1 MERTRTSRQARSSE
15 KQESLGFSRVE
26 RQRTSYYYTE
36 QTEETI
42 REFLPEFER
51 DSTEFDSAMLRMRQ
65 ALARNE
71 ELRNLVKV
79 RDERIAELER
89 LLGRY
94 REMARYLCG
103 KWDMC
108 NYCDLDC
115 AGREPCELWK
125 LERELGD
132 KG

>member
-1 MERTRTSRQARSSE
+1 MSEPQRSLDDVLRE
-15 KQESLGFSRVE
+15 YTEVLLD
-26 RQRTSYYYTE
+26 RTSYYDTYE
-36 QTEETI
+36 TEETI
-42 REFLPEFER
+42 REYLPLLKLALTN
-51 DSTEFDSAMLRMRQ
+51 DTEFDTAMLRMRD

-108 NYCDLDC
+108 DYCDLYCD
-115 AGREPCELWK
+115 GRKQCELWK

-132 KG
+132 

>member
-1 MERTRTSRQARSSE
+1 MRDE
-15 KQESLGFSRVE
+15 VE
-26 RQRTSYYYTE
+26 RLLREYTQVLLDRTSYYYTE

-51 DSTEFDSAMLRMRQ
+51 GGTEFDAAMLRMRD
-65 ALARNE
+65 ALARSD
-71 ELRNLVKV
+71 ELRNLVKKK
-79 RDERIAELER
+79 EGRIEKLEV

-103 KWDMC
+103 RWDVC
-108 NYCDLDC
+108 DYCDFDC
-115 AGREPCELWK
+115 DGREQCELWK